1 MVHSPVFY
9 KSVWWDYIETRGDRW
24 RYAMV
29 SMYLNDHTA
38 LIDAQPLILVTSRF
52 PRRCES
58 ELSRSAPE
66 WEGHSQTENQ
76 GRDFSR

>member
-1 MVHSPVFY
+1 
-9 KSVWWDYIETRGDRW
+9 
-24 RYAMV
+24 
-29 SMYLNDHTA
+29 MYLNDHTA
-38 LIDAQPLILVTSRF
+38 LIDAQPPILVTSRF

-66 WEGHSQTENQ
+66 WEGHSQTENR